1 VSFLN
6 KLLGQNIVFI
16 AKELG
21 VDLEDKVFTKVNLSS
36 LFPKPVDENNWGAFS
51 GEFSA
56 NFNLPN
62 YIGLGNGITRGY
74 GAIYGL
80 FNPQD
85 FHFGEGSLAVN
96 PADKDAESDKMSVE
110 SELNGINVDDVPK
123 SRRKSLNQK
132 KKQNRRFSKKLLSG
146 EFDIEENVP
155 DAGRERELGGKGDN
169 KKLEDEEPNYN
180 TATYHKKQHKI

>member
-1 VSFLN
+1 
-6 KLLGQNIVFI
+6 
-16 AKELG
+16 
-21 VDLEDKVFTKVNLSS
+21 
-36 LFPKPVDENNWGAFS
+36 
-51 GEFSA
+51 
-56 NFNLPN
+56 
-62 YIGLGNGITRGY
+62 
-74 GAIYGL
+74 
-80 FNPQD
+80 
-85 FHFGEGSLAVN
+85 
-96 PADKDAESDKMSVE
+96 MSVE